1 MIAPRVP
8 QTEQAADH
16 HDELD
21 PFYCQNWGDQLQTG
35 SPVAAGRPRD
45 PASPAAWAGFAAMA
59 LGMFMAIL
67 DIQIVATSLPAIS
80 SALRI
85 SPDHMSWIQTAYL
98 ISEVISIPLTA
109 WLTRALT
116 FRLLF
121 MLAIG
126 GFTVASV
133 GCATSSGFA
142 SLIGWRVLQGFSGGT
157 LIPMVF
163 SAVFLLLPRRVEGL
177 ATTIAGVLA
186 VLAPTLGPVIGGW
199 TTTRYSWH
207 WLFLINVLPG
217 LAAFFMGMVFLPR
230 HKPEPGLF
238 RALDWVSLGTIA
250 IALAALEIGLKEA
263 PQRGWLSG
271 LVLLAFI
278 LCLLL
283 GTVFAIRT
291 LRSSR
296 PLVNLMLLADGRLAI
311 GCSLSFLLGI
321 GLYGS
326 VYLMP
331 VFLSLVRGH
340 GPFEIG
346 LVMLVTGAAQ
356 LVATPVTVWI
366 ERHGCPAPLAAAGFA
381 LFGAGLWLSA
391 YQTPQTDFAG
401 MFWPQVARGSAIML
415 CILPPTRLA
424 LGHLAPEQVPDAS
437 SLFNLLR
444 NLGGAIGIA
453 LIDTLIWSRVAGHGR
468 DLVDRLMAGDRATAL
483 FVGLSPDLLAEPHP
497 SPDSPLVQAFL
508 RPLVEKGALTM
519 AINEAWLLAAT
530 FGILGAFIA
539 GVVAVR
545 QGRHT
550 LAGALPEPV
559 EE

>member
-1 MIAPRVP
+1 MSPG
-8 QTEQAADH
+8 QSLDH
-16 HDELD
+16 
-21 PFYCQNWGDQLQTG
+21 
-35 SPVAAGRPRD
+35 V
-45 PASPAAWAGFAAMA
+45 SPAAWAGFAAMA

-80 SALRI
+80 SALGI
-85 SPDHMSWIQTAYL
+85 SPDQMSWIQTAYL
-98 ISEVISIPLTA
+98 IAEVISIPLTG

-126 GFTVASV
+126 GFTAASI
-133 GCATSSGFA
+133 GCAFSSGFA
-142 SLIGWRVLQGFSGGT
+142 SLTGWRVLQGACGGT

-163 SAVFLLLPRRVEGL
+163 SAVFLLLPRKAEGM

-199 TTTRYSWH
+199 ITTRYSWH

-217 LAAFFMGMVFLPR
+217 LVSFCMGTAFLPR

-238 RALDWVSLGTIA
+238 RALDWISLGSVA

-263 PQRGWLSG
+263 PKRGWLTVP
-271 LVLLAFI
+271 VLLAFVT
-278 LCLLL
+278 CLLL
-283 GTVFAIRT
+283 GIVFTVRT
-291 LRSSR
+291 VRSPR
-296 PLVNLMLLADGRLAI
+296 PIVSLALLADSRVAV
-311 GCSLSFLLGI
+311 GCSLSFLVGI

-340 GPFEIG
+340 TPLQIG
-346 LVMLVTGAAQ
+346 LVMLVTGTAQ
-356 LVATPVTVWI
+356 LAAAPVTVWI
-366 ERHGCPAPLAAAGFA
+366 ERHGFPAFLAAIGFI
-381 LFGAGLWLSA
+381 LFGTGLWLSSD
-391 YQTPQTDFAG
+391 QTPQTDFAG
-401 MFWPQVARGSAIML
+401 MFWPQVVRGAAIML

-437 SLFNLLR
+437 SLFNLMR

-453 LIDTLIWSRVAGHGR
+453 LIDTVIWSRVAQHGR
-468 DLVDRLMAGDRATAL
+468 DLVDRLMAGDCTAAVFL
-483 FVGLSPDLLAEPHP
+483 GLSPDLLAGPHP

-508 RPLVEKGALTM
+508 KPLVDKGALTL

-530 FGILGAFIA
+530 FGLLGALIA
-539 GVVAVR
+539 GVMAMR
-545 QGRHT
+545 RGHHAPARPK
-550 LAGALPEPV
+550 LEPV